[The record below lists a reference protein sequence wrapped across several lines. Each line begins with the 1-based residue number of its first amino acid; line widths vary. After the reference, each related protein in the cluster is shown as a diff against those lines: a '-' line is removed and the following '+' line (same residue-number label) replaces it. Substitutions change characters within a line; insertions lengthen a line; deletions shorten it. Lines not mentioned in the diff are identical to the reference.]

1 MNIVEHYRE
10 RAAACEKI
18 AEAAISNDHRQ
29 RIRGIARSWRE
40 LADEREQMLQGVGAP
55 QKAARSLTARLSLKT

>member
-18 AEAAISNDHRQ
+18 ADAAISDDHRQ
-29 RIRGIARSWRE
+29 RIRAIARSWRE
-40 LADEREQMLQGVGAP
+40 LADEREQILKRSPAP
-55 QKAARSLTARLSLKT
+55 TPKVT